1 MVKIISSRKLTK
13 RRQYQLQ
20 TTVHEGALAVSG
32 GLHLSEQSLSSMTE
46 TLENALHNLN
56 NWVLVNRGLV
66 GHIKGFVQL
75 SGKALMVS
83 TTGNEVNYQIIENGE
98 TDVKENTLSLT
109 AIVFGVD
116 QLALEEQLIMILESL
131 EKEEK
136 MMLKNEAVM
145 IDYID
150 DEGVVYA
157 MSIIKYVDFGG
168 KRFVLAT
175 ERTNHHTHHH
185 HDEGVCNCHEHHES
199 LQDQHLYVF
208 EWLSEVPGGKLI
220 PVNDETLEALRSI
233 LDAR

>member
-1 MVKIISSRKLTK
+1 M
-13 RRQYQLQ
+13 
-20 TTVHEGALAVSG
+20 VHEGALAVSG
-32 GLHLSEQSLSSMTE
+32 GLHLPEQSLSRMTDALE
-46 TLENALHNLN
+46 TAFHNLN
-56 NWVLVNRGLV
+56 NWVLVNSGLV
-66 GHIKGFVQL
+66 GHIKGFAQL

-83 TTGNEVNYQIIENGE
+83 TTGNEVNYQIIENAE

-109 AIVFGVD
+109 VIVFGVD

-136 MMLKNEAVM
+136 MMLKNESDM

-150 DEGVVYA
+150 DEGVVFA
-157 MSIIKYVDFGG
+157 MSIIKYVDLGG

-185 HDEGVCNCHEHHES
+185 HDEGICNCYDHHES
-199 LQDQHLYVF
+199 PQDQHLYVF

-220 PVNDETLEALRSI
+220 PVDDETLESLKPI